1 VTNKISGYPPA
12 EAIAP
17 KGTVAAVATD
27 KVQTESSAATTA
39 APAPDQLTLTSSA
52 RSLQKIEQAVAQTP
66 VVNSAKVAAIKQ
78 SVQTGSYQIDA
89 NSVAGNILSFES
101 NLK

>member
-1 VTNKISGYPPA
+1 LTNKISGYPPA

-17 KGTVAAVATD
+17 KGTVAAPATD
-27 KVQTESSAATTA
+27 KTQTEASVASATPSA
-39 APAPDQLTLTSSA
+39 DHLTLTSSA
-52 RSLQKIEQAVAQTP
+52 RSLQKIEQAVAKTP
-66 VVNSAKVAAIKQ
+66 VVNATKVAAIKQ
-78 SVQTGSYQIDA
+78 SVQSGSYQIDA

>member
-1 VTNKISGYPPA
+1 MTTKISGYPPA

-17 KGTVAAVATD
+17 KGTVAVPATD
-27 KVQTESSAATTA
+27 KTQAEASVATAT
-39 APAPDQLTLTSSA
+39 PSTDQLTLTSSA
-52 RSLQKIEQAVAQTP
+52 RSLQKIEQAVAKTP
-66 VVNSAKVAAIKQ
+66 VVNAAKVAAIKQ
-78 SVQTGSYQIDA
+78 SVQSGSYQIDA